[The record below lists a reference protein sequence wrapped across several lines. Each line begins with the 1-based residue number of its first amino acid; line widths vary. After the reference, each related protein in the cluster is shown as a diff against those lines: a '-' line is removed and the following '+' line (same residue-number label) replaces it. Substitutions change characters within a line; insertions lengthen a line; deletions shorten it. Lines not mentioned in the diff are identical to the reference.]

1 MKVVFLVTEEE
12 TSDNVVCD
20 LTICCN
26 PCSHMMFS
34 IDFPSFLIVEVGFS
48 LKNLILQLNRL
59 ATVTLKGICGWRG
72 RQFDSPLLPNSC
84 GFSKKV
90 SSKDRLNPVF
100 FETFK
105 TSEDFL

>member
-26 PCSHMMFS
+26 PYSHMMFS

-72 RQFDSPLLPNSC
+72 ASI
-84 GFSKKV
+84 
-90 SSKDRLNPVF
+90 
-100 FETFK
+100 
-105 TSEDFL
+105 

>member
-20 LTICCN
+20 LTIRCN

-72 RQFDSPLLPNSC
+72 ASI
-84 GFSKKV
+84 
-90 SSKDRLNPVF
+90 
-100 FETFK
+100 
-105 TSEDFL
+105 